1 MRLALMATALT
12 DNRIFGLDVQ
22 TVVDTVITLIAIF
35 ALFLLLSYLLFKPA
49 RKLMQDRQAFIQGQL
64 DEAAKVEEDARKN
77 KELYEEKMAHIEA
90 QAQEVLSESRKKAKM
105 KESEIVGEAQDE
117 AARIRARAEKEIE
130 LERNKVQTEMKHE
143 MIEVATLMAGRFV
156 EESLDAEKQE
166 KLVDETLEKLGDEI
180 WQN

>member
-1 MRLALMATALT
+1 MQLALMATALT

-35 ALFLLLSYLLFKPA
+35 ALFLLLSYLLFIPA

-77 KELYEEKMAHIEA
+77 KELYEGKITQIEV

-105 KESEIVGEAQDE
+105 KESEIVSEAQDE

-130 LERNKVQTEMKHE
+130 LERNKAQTEMKQE
-143 MIEVATLMAGRFV
+143 MIEVAALMAGKLV
-156 EESLDAEKQE
+156 EESLDAKKQK